1 MKKILLIE
9 DEQFIADM
17 YKMKFEKEGYDI
29 AVAGDGETG
38 LELVKSFQPDLVL
51 LDLVLPKMNGF
62 QVLEKI
68 RTDSDTKDINVY
80 ILSNLGQ
87 TGEIDQGFKEG
98 ANGYLIKSNM
108 TPSQLIQN
116 IEKIFKGEAVGAY
129 NSSMNKNSITD
140 DKSVKK
146 LVKKT
151 PLAANKGE
159 GRKILLIE
167 DEEAIVGI
175 YKIAF
180 EKNGY
185 IVDAAKNGAWG
196 VKLSDQNRYDA
207 IVMDMVMPAMGGY
220 EAITRIRNNE
230 LTKDTPI
237 IILSNSAQDKEVNEA
252 LKLGA
257 SLFLLKSQVT
267 PMKLV
272 GEVGKLVSAEGGSAS
287 G

>member
-1 MKKILLIE
+1 
-9 DEQFIADM
+9 
-17 YKMKFEKEGYDI
+17 MKFEKEGYDI

-62 QVLEKI
+62 QVLEQI
-68 RTDSDTKDINVY
+68 RTDEKNKGLKVF

-116 IEKIFKGEAVGAY
+116 IEKIFKGEPVGAY
-129 NSSMNKNSITD
+129 NSSLNTNSPADNKTL
-140 DKSVKK
+140 KK
-146 LVKKT
+146 LPKATISAAKAGKGKT
-151 PLAANKGE
+151 V
-159 GRKILLIE
+159 LLIE
-167 DEEAIVGI
+167 DEEAIAGI
-175 YKIAF
+175 YQIAF

-185 IVDAAKNGAWG
+185 AVDMAKNGAWG
-196 VKLSDQNRYDA
+196 VKLSGENRYDV

-230 LTKDTPI
+230 MTKNTPI
-237 IILSNSAQDKEVNEA
+237 IILSNSAQDREVNEA
-252 LKLGA
+252 LALGA
-257 SLFLLKSQVT
+257 SSFLLKSQVT
-267 PMKLV
+267 PAKLV
-272 GEVGKLVSAEGGSAS
+272 LEVKNLIGE
-287 G
+287 